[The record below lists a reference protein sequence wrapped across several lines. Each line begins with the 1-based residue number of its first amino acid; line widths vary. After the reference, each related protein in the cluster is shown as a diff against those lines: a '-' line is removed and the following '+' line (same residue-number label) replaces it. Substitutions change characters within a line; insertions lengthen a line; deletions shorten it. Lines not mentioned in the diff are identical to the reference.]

1 MNKTEKTTMSV
12 REMGQI
18 LGLSKTESYWL
29 VHKQCFET
37 TLVQGVMRVNV
48 KSFEHWYANQIKH
61 KKVDGTPPGEEL
73 RSYSYSVQEIAD
85 LLGVSD
91 DVVYA
96 FLKRDH
102 IETFDVDT
110 GCVSERTFLRHG
122 TNRNASIEPK
132 QIGNEML
139 NWRLHP

>member
-1 MNKTEKTTMSV
+1 MNKPEKITMSV
-12 REMGQI
+12 HEMGQI
-18 LGLSKTESYWL
+18 LGLSKTESYLL

-37 TLVQGVMRVNV
+37 TLVQGVVRVNI
-48 KSFEHWYANQIKH
+48 KSFEHWYANHIKH
-61 KKVDGTPPGEEL
+61 KKVEGTPPGEEL

-85 LLGVSD
+85 ILDVSD

-96 FLKRDH
+96 LLKQDH
-102 IETFDVDT
+102 IEPLMWIP

-122 TNRNASIEPK
+122 TNRNKSIEPK